1 MKKNSIPILMYHSIA
16 SMPIGTVTRG
26 LNVTPKLFNSQMW
39 LLKKLGYRG
48 LGMEEL
54 QPYLVGEKQGKV
66 VGITFDDGFRNN
78 LTHAL
83 PILKKYGH
91 SATCYII
98 SRKVGETIEWDFNKD
113 TLENTLMNKD
123 EIIEW
128 IDEGMEIGAHT
139 QNHVH
144 LADCDVEIAKQEI
157 QQSRSDLET
166 QFNCP
171 INHFCYPYGS
181 YNNKIVDIVNKA
193 GYKTATTTKKGRV
206 EGKVDLLELPR
217 IVIKNRAVLPLFF
230 MKLFM

>member
-1 MKKNSIPILMYHSIA
+1 
-16 SMPIGTVTRG
+16 
-26 LNVTPKLFNSQMW
+26 
-39 LLKKLGYRG
+39 
-48 LGMEEL
+48 MEEL